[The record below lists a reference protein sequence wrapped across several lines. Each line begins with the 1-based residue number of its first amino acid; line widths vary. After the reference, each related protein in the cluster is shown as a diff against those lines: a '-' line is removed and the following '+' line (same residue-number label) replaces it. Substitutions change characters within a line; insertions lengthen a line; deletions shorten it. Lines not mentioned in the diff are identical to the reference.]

1 MTGTFITI
9 DEYVRTISNEEASKL
24 HPDTTDVI
32 KCQDGRI
39 IQLIKDGQ
47 CLLDG
52 QVYPSV
58 TEAIKKL

>member
-1 MTGTFITI
+1 MTGRFITI
-9 DEYVRTISNEEASKL
+9 DEYVRSVSQEEASKL

-32 KCQDGRI
+32 KYQDGRI

-52 QVYPSV
+52 QLYPSIRDA
-58 TEAIKKL
+58 EKKL